1 MPGATSRPYGR
12 TRAMDTA
19 LLLTFLAIAGLLV
32 LSAFFSGSETA
43 LTAVS
48 RPRLHHLE
56 REGNRRARLVNRL
69 AERKERLIGAI
80 LLGNNAANIF
90 ASALATSVL
99 VGLFGEAGIAYAT
112 LAMTLLVL
120 IFAEVLPKT
129 YALRHADRV
138 ALAVAPLMRAMVFVL
153 SPITATV
160 QIVVGATM
168 RLFGV
173 DVGAGVPVTSPQE
186 ELRGAIDLHAREGAM
201 VKHERDML
209 GSILDLAEVEV
220 REIMIHR
227 KNMAMIDA
235 DERPSRIVDQVVASP
250 YTRFPLWRH
259 RPDDIIGVLHA
270 KDLLSGVRAHLGDL
284 DDLDVAAM
292 ASEPWFIPET
302 TSLRRQ
308 LQAFRRRRTH
318 FALVVDEYGA
328 LMGMVTLEDILEEI
342 VGDIADE
349 HDIAVI
355 GVKANADGSFTVSGT
370 VTLRDLNRE
379 FEWDLPD
386 EEATTIAGLVIDEAQ
401 QIPEVGQAFVF
412 HGFRFEV
419 LARQRNQL
427 TSLRIT
433 PPRRSGEA
441 VV

>member
-1 MPGATSRPYGR
+1 MSRPNGR
-12 TRAMDTA
+12 PQAMDSA
-19 LLLTFLAIAGLLV
+19 LLLSLLTIAGLLV

-43 LTAVS
+43 LTAAS
-48 RPRLHHLE
+48 RARLHHLE

-80 LLGNNAANIF
+80 LLGNNTANIF
-90 ASALATSVL
+90 ASALATSL
-99 VGLFGEAGIAYAT
+99 LIGLFGEAGVAYAT

-129 YALRHADRV
+129 YALNRADRV
-138 ALAVAPLMRAMVFVL
+138 ALAVAPLMRVMVFVL
-153 SPITATV
+153 SPITGAV
-160 QIVVGATM
+160 QSIVGATL
-168 RLFGV
+168 RIFGI
-173 DVGAGVPVTSPQE
+173 DIARGAPLTSPQE
-186 ELRGAIDLHAREGAM
+186 ELRGAIDLHAREGAV

-209 GSILDLAEVEV
+209 GSILDLADVEV
-220 REIMIHR
+220 REVMVHR
-227 KNMAMIDA
+227 RSMVMIDA

-259 RPDDIIGVLHA
+259 GLDNIIGVLHA
-270 KDLLSGVRAHLGDL
+270 KDLLSGVRAHKAEL
-284 DDLDVAAM
+284 DALDVAAI

-302 TSLRRQ
+302 TTLRQQ
-308 LQAFRRRRTH
+308 LLAFRRRHVH

-355 GVKANADGSFTVSGT
+355 GLKANPDGSFTVSGT

-386 EEATTIAGLVIDEAQ
+386 EEATTVAGLVIHEAQ
-401 QIPEVGQAFVF
+401 QIPEVGQTFVF
-412 HGFRFEV
+412 HGFQFEV

-427 TSLRIT
+427 TSLRVT
-433 PPRRSGEA
+433 PPPKGDGPVA
-441 VV
+441 